1 MKDKYKGKL
10 NHRSLLFTA
19 GHNLKYLNKSFKTEA
34 DAIVFDLE
42 DAVPENKKDEA
53 RDTLKEFLS
62 KPLPDNRSVY
72 VRINPLESGYTI
84 LDLDAVVSPFIDGFV
99 YPMAY
104 SAVDLIA
111 FDAQLALKEKVLGL
125 PNKFFDII
133 VLIETPA
140 SILKL
145 DEIASASDRIV
156 GLLFGSEDF
165 LAEQGGSHG
174 ENGMGMQVPRHL
186 VAMAAKGKGLMAID
200 TPYVNVGDFEGL
212 KEHIKQARILGYDG
226 MLIMSPKEL
235 KIANSMYLPDE
246 NEIKKA
252 SEIVKL
258 QEQAIKENRG
268 IVIYNG
274 VFVSPPTLK
283 AAIKTMDKVERIR
296 KYQEFVKEF
305 QNVD

>member
-1 MKDKYKGKL
+1 MKKKYTGKL

-19 GHNLKYLNKSFKTEA
+19 GHNLRYINKSFQTEA

-53 RDTLKEFLS
+53 RNILKDFLS
-62 KPLPDNRSVY
+62 KPLPDERSVY

-84 LDLDAVVSPFIDGFV
+84 LDLDAVVSPYLDGFV

-104 SAVDLIA
+104 SAKDLIA
-111 FDAQLALKEKVLGL
+111 FDAQLSLKEKVLGL
-125 PNKFFDII
+125 PDNFFDII

-165 LAEQGGSHG
+165 LAEQEGSHG
-174 ENGMGMQVPRHL
+174 ENGVGMQVPRHL
-186 VAMAAKGKGLMAID
+186 VAMAAKGNGIMAID
-200 TPYVNVGDFEGL
+200 TPYVNVGNFEGL
-212 KEHIKQARILGYDG
+212 KEHIRQARILGYDG

-235 KIANSMYLPDE
+235 DIANSMYLPDE
-246 NEIKKA
+246 EEIKKA

-258 QEQAIKENRG
+258 HEQAVKENRG

-283 AAIKTMDKVERIR
+283 AAKKTMQKVDKIA
-296 KYQEFVKEF
+296 KYQEFIKNSK
-305 QNVD
+305 NVD